1 MLYLSGSRKRGKGL
15 PLLKT
20 FSSAILALTVSVA
33 VSAQPQI
40 TEPRTNF
47 DSTNKVFRLDGGGVS
62 YIFGVNPKGELQQ
75 IYWGGRLAATDSFPQ
90 AAPWPDWASFDTS
103 YTTTPQEYASWGAGL
118 FVEPALK
125 ISLADGDRDLVLHY
139 QSYSEAPDGFDVV
152 LKDIHYEIYVTL
164 HYAIDKESGIL
175 ARSAI
180 IENRE
185 PKAVTVEQAA
195 AASWSLPAGHYT
207 LNYLT
212 GRWAGEWNLT
222 QEKLQ
227 PGERVIE
234 KPPRLDRPPGESMV
248 CNSERRGQR
257 GAGRGLVR
265 RAGLE
270 RFLAHHHR
278 AGPVGN
284 RARHR
289 RLQSLRLR
297 LRTALWRA
305 AGDTDLLRRLCGA
318 RAGRGIAAA
327 ASLRVGAHSAANRG
341 HGQPAAAQ
349 AEAGDLQLVG
359 GNRIQCQRGRTD
371 GAGGEGRGAGH

>member
-1 MLYLSGSRKRGKGL
+1 MTGSR
-15 PLLKT
+15 
-20 FSSAILALTVSVA
+20 SS
-33 VSAQPQI
+33 
-40 TEPRTNF
+40 F
-47 DSTNKVFRLDGGGVS
+47 DSINKVFRLDGGGVS

-75 IYWGGRLAATDSFPQ
+75 IYWGGRLAATDSIPQ
-90 AAPWPDWASFDTS
+90 AAPRPDWASFDTS
-103 YTTTPQEYASWGAGL
+103 YTTTPQEYAGWGAGL

-125 ISLADGDRDLVLHY
+125 ISLADGVRDLVLHY
-139 QSYSEAPDGFDVV
+139 ESYSETPNSFDVV

-185 PKAVTVEQAA
+185 PQAVTVEQAA
-195 AASWSLPAGHYT
+195 AAAWSLPAGHYT

-234 KPPRLDRPPGESMV
+234 S
-248 CNSERRGQR
+248 RRGSTGHQANPWFAIQSGETKR
-257 GAGRGLVR
+257 GAWRGMVR

-278 AGPVGN
+278 AGRVGDG
-284 RARHR
+284 ARHW

-297 LRTALWRA
+297 LRIALRRA
-305 AGDTDLLRRLCGA
+305 AGDAGLLRRLLRRTVWA
-318 RAGRGIAAA
+318 RHRGCCIASSWSTFCREPRPRP
-327 ASLRVGAHSAANRG
+327 ASRCPS
-341 HGQPAAAQ
+341 
-349 AEAGDLQLVG
+349 
-359 GNRIQCQRGRTD
+359 RGR
-371 GAGGEGRGAGH
+371 